1 MEIGTSGGG
10 CTAKTMR
17 VISLLRSPEDAQKW
31 GDAIVTLGSTGGMP
45 LEAYLRMAS
54 TPPSPNVNKSD
65 DSTSGNESEENSAAG
80 R

>member
-31 GDAIVTLGSTGGMP
+31 GDAIVTLGATGGMP
-45 LEAYLRMAS
+45 FQALYSMALAPLPS
-54 TPPSPNVNKSD
+54 TDKSD
-65 DSTSGNESEENSAAG
+65 DSTSGNESEENSTAG